1 MEPLVKKAIDRSV
14 ELLDEIKE
22 IEKTRQIDGV
32 SLYTVNS
39 LAARG
44 ANLIH
49 SVTGNKS
56 AYAENIRNGLKHK
69 TSMQQY
75 LAIAG
80 VLQAFHLDLAKGN
93 LVNIRHEVE
102 TVVVSEILEQ
112 ARILSRAKGVHP
124 ATVVIVACA
133 AVEEFLRNWCVE
145 QNISIPEKQRSISKF
160 ATELRLS
167 GSIQLPIERRIM
179 SWADYRND
187 AAHGDKWNEITS
199 EIANRVLKE
208 IQDFVLE
215 NRTILGN

>member
-1 MEPLVKKAIDRSV
+1 MEPQIEKVIERSK
-14 ELLDEIKE
+14 ELLMEVVE
-22 IEKTRQIDGV
+22 IEKTRHGNNI
-32 SLYTVNS
+32 SLFIVND
-39 LAARG
+39 LASRS

-49 SVTGNKS
+49 SITGPKS
-56 AYAENIRNGLKHK
+56 VYSENLRNGLKYK
-69 TSMQQY
+69 TSIQQY
-75 LAIAG
+75 FAVTG
-80 VLQAFHLDLAKGN
+80 VLQAFHRDLTNGN
-93 LVNIRHEVE
+93 LVNIRHEIE

-112 ARILSRAKGVHP
+112 ARTLSRTKGVHP

-145 QNISIPEKQRSISKF
+145 KNISITEKQRSISKF

-167 GSIQLPIERRIM
+167 GSIQLPVERRIM

-187 AAHGDKWNEITS
+187 AAHGDKWNEITQ

-215 NRTILGN
+215 NSTILGN

>member
-1 MEPLVKKAIDRSV
+1 MEPQIEKAIERST
-14 ELLDEIKE
+14 ELLKE
-22 IEKTRQIDGV
+22 IAEIEETRKGSNV
-32 SLYTVNS
+32 SLYIVNN
-39 LAARG
+39 LASRS

-49 SVTGNKS
+49 SITGPKS
-56 AYAENIRNGLKHK
+56 VYAENLRNSLKYK
-69 TSMQQY
+69 ASIQQY
-75 LAIAG
+75 LAVTG
-80 VLQAFHLDLAKGN
+80 VLQAFYLDLVNGN

-112 ARILSRAKGVHP
+112 AETLSHTKGVHP

-145 QNISIPEKQRSISKF
+145 KNISITEKQRSISKF

-167 GSIQLPIERRIM
+167 GSIQLPVERRIM

-187 AAHGDKWNEITS
+187 AAHGDKWNEITQ